1 MRSRASDR
9 CTADDNRRMTRGL
22 VLLCALLVPWA
33 VRAETIK
40 VLTTGAFR
48 EVVVALVPKFQAAT
62 GVTVQVDEGT
72 AGALTKRVDG
82 GEGFDVLVLTS
93 AALKRYAER
102 GVVATASATPLAK
115 VGIGVAVRAG
125 TPAPAIRTVEQF
137 KQALLDARA
146 IAYVDPAS
154 GGSSGVYLATLF
166 DRLGIAE
173 QMRAKAVLANGGL
186 VAPRLLT
193 GEADIAIHQIS
204 EILVVPNVTLVG
216 PLPAEIQN
224 YTEYAGG
231 IAAGSSQARAAQA
244 FLDLLASPQAGD
256 TMRIKGML
264 PAH

>member
-1 MRSRASDR
+1 M
-9 CTADDNRRMTRGL
+9 TAAPLDGDDNRRMTRLL

-33 VRAETIK
+33 ARADTIK

-62 GVTVQVDEGT
+62 GVTVEVDEGT

-82 GEGFDVLVLTS
+82 GERFDVLVLTP
-93 AALKRYAER
+93 AALKRYAES
-102 GVVATASATPLAK
+102 GVVAAASVTPLAK

-125 TPAPAIRTVEQF
+125 TPAPAIRTVDQF

-146 IAYVDPAS
+146 IAYVDPAA
-154 GGSSGVYLATLF
+154 GGSSGVYLAGLF
-166 DRLGIAE
+166 ERMGIAE
-173 QMRAKAVLANGGL
+173 QVRAKAVLANGGL

-204 EILVVPNVTLVG
+204 EILVVPHVTLVG
-216 PLPAEIQN
+216 PLPAEIQS
-224 YTEYAGG
+224 YTEYAGAV
-231 IAAGSSQARAAQA
+231 AAASAQA
-244 FLDLLASPQAGD
+244 KAAEAFLGMLASPQAGD
-256 TMRIKGML
+256 TMRLKGML